1 LSRRCGL
8 PILRPPPEEWLEN
21 ANGGVTLSCYTPD
34 AVMAWRDRMRCWRV
48 SPLLPPFVDKLPANK
63 LSRLSVQAPALG
75 QVIANLVSWARTR
88 AERSASPER
97 PTVWDGDETDSRAR
111 QHAASVAQSVAMG
124 AVGLLSTTAKKAPHA
139 ARSALEHAARSL
151 LWTLW
156 VPLSDGSLCLARHVS
171 FSVLEDD
178 PVHQPRDRKAP
189 PWLEPHRTALESLL
203 SAGADNLT
211 SRKPPAVRERGSPPT
226 DNSLLAFV
234 KAQCLEP
241 ALADVELHAYG
252 GEDVHDGEKTGG
264 KVSELDVL
272 QTEPPPYAAGAVESG
287 PGTDEVDA
295 SSQLDRQALEPPV
308 YAHRLVLAMRS
319 PYWERLLSGDWA
331 ESAGNHRL
339 SHTLPAGVS
348 PAVARR
354 ALAYMYFGDCEV
366 ARVGGRLRVDSAE
379 AVAEVC
385 ALLHLSDVWNLDHLK
400 SLCEV
405 RLAACIEDVDDVTAL
420 LSHTDACDAPMLLRL
435 CIHHVRLHLAS
446 CQKTEAWESLRPEL
460 QAMVLGNADAESLG
474 VDG

>member
-1 LSRRCGL
+1 MGTVFLSRRWN
-8 PILRPPPEEWLEN
+8 P
-21 ANGGVTLSCYTPD
+21 
-34 AVMAWRDRMRCWRV
+34 
-48 SPLLPPFVDKLPANK
+48 
-63 LSRLSVQAPALG
+63 RLSDLSSCQGVGYPRLST
-75 QVIANLVSWARTR
+75 LWVSSLCEERAR
-88 AERSASPER
+88 AERSSSPER
-97 PTVWDGDETDSRAR
+97 PTVWDGDETDLRAR

-151 LWTLW
+151 LWTAW
-156 VPLSDGSLCLARHVS
+156 VPLSDGSLCLSRHVS

-189 PWLEPHRTALESLL
+189 PWLGPHRSALESLL
-203 SAGADNLT
+203 SAGADNRT

-241 ALADVELHAYG
+241 TLADVELHAYG
-252 GEDVHDGEKTGG
+252 GEDVHAGEKTGG
-264 KVSELDVL
+264 KVSERDDVL
-272 QTEPPPYAAGAVESG
+272 TAEPPPYAAGKVGGG

-295 SSQLDRQALEPPV
+295 SSQMDRQVLEPPV

-354 ALAYMYFGDCEV
+354 ALAYMYLGDCEV

-379 AVAEVC
+379 AVAEAC

-446 CQKTEAWESLRPEL
+446 CQKTEAWECLRPEL
-460 QAMVLGNADAESLG
+460 QAMVLGNADA
-474 VDG
+474 D